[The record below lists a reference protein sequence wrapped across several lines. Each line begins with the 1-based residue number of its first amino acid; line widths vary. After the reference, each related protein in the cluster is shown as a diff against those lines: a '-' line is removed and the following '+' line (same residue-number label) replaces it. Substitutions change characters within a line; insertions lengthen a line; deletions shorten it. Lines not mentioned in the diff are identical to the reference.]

1 MTALAPGFHDVPD
14 GHIATIVT
22 HLEMRAKPAPRPEA
36 PCTDLTLGPLE
47 ARTPESYRALFR
59 LVGADW
65 LWQSRLAM
73 GDPALAAILGDP
85 GVEIRVLRR
94 GSDAVGLLEID
105 RRDRTSVEI
114 AFFALVAPMQGTG
127 AGRWMMNR
135 ALDLAWATS
144 PARVWVHTCTLDH
157 PAAPA
162 FYRRS
167 GFVVTRQEVEVL
179 ADPRLAGLL
188 PRDAAP
194 HIPLFD

>member
-22 HLEMRAKPAPRPEA
+22 HLEMREKPAPRPA
-36 PCTDLTLGPLE
+36 PPCPDLTLSPLE
-47 ARTPESYRALFR
+47 ERTPKSYRALFR

-73 GDPALAAILGDP
+73 GDAALAAILADP
-85 GVEIRVLRR
+85 GIDIRVLRQ
-94 GSDAVGLLEID
+94 GDGAVGLLELD
-105 RRDRTSVEI
+105 HRDSAAVEI
-114 AFFALVAPMQGTG
+114 AFFGLIATMQGTG
-127 AGRWMMNR
+127 AGRWLMNR
-135 ALDLAWATS
+135 ALDLAWAAS

-167 GFVVTRQEVEVL
+167 GFTVTRQEVEVL
-179 ADPRLAGLL
+179 ADPRLVGLL

-194 HIPLFD
+194 HVPLFD